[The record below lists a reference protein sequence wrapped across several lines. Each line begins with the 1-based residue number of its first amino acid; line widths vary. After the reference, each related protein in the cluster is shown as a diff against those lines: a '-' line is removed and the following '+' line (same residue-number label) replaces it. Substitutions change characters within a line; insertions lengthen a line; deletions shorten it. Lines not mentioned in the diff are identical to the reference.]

1 MASTSDQTP
10 VLRRGRPRYWFLA
23 TMLALVIAVLMPGTA
38 YADPDPNNPNV
49 DGSEASLAA
58 NLTKIAEGYY
68 AAQAALATS
77 QQQQAQAVVTLR
89 DAKLTLTR
97 LSVSVDA
104 VAAARY
110 EGQQLSIVSG
120 LLSANGDTSTLLQGA
135 AIADFLVWQDDEQIR
150 QADQARDAA
159 TKAQADLD
167 SALKAQ
173 AKALSDLNSQKS
185 AAEQALAKVGGM
197 VTTGYSGPA
206 QPAQPAPRNPN
217 GSWPR
222 ESQSVIDPTGT
233 GGKITPRMYHT
244 LIEAQLAGFTRY
256 TKCWRT
262 QSWGEH
268 PLGRACD
275 FSVSVGNF
283 GGVATGDDKAYGTR
297 LAAWAVNNADA
308 LGIMYVI
315 WFRQI
320 WMPGIGWR
328 AYQADG
334 TDPSA
339 EHENHVHISVL

>member
-1 MASTSDQTP
+1 MASLSDQTP
-10 VLRRGRPRYWFLA
+10 LLRRGRPRRLFLA
-23 TMLALVIAVLMPGTA
+23 TVLALVAAMLFSGTA
-38 YADPDPNNPNV
+38 YADPDPNANV
-49 DGSEASLAA
+49 DGSEQALAA

-68 AAQAALATS
+68 AAQAALSAS
-77 QQQQAQAVVTLR
+77 QQQQAQAAITLR
-89 DAKLTLTR
+89 DSKLTLTR
-97 LSVSVDA
+97 LAVSVDQ

-120 LLSANGDTSTLLQGA
+120 LLQATGDTSTLLQGA

-150 QADQARDAA
+150 QANDARDAA

-173 AKALSDLNSQKS
+173 AKALSDLNAQKS
-185 AAEQALAKVGGM
+185 AAELALRKVGGM
-197 VTTGYSGPA
+197 VTTGYTGPV
-206 QPAQPAPRNPN
+206 QPAQPAPRNPD

-222 ESQSVIDPTGT
+222 ESKSVTDPTGT
-233 GGKITPRMYHT
+233 GGSITPRMYHT
-244 LIEAQLAGFTRY
+244 LIEAQLAGFTRF

-275 FSVSVGNF
+275 FSVSVGSF
-283 GGVATGDDKAYGTR
+283 GGIAAGDDKAYGNK
-297 LAAWAVNNADA
+297 LAAWGVNNASA

-315 WFRQI
+315 WFKQI

-328 AYQADG
+328 AYNAEG
-334 TDPSA
+334 TDPSS

>member
-1 MASTSDQTP
+1 MASTSDPTP
-10 VLRRGRPRYWFLA
+10 VLRRGRSRRLLFA
-23 TMLALVIAVLMPGTA
+23 TVLALVVAVLFSGTA
-38 YADPDPNNPNV
+38 YADPDV
-49 DGSEASLAA
+49 DGSEQALAA

-68 AAQAALATS
+68 AAQAALTAS
-77 QQQQAQAVVTLR
+77 QQQQAQATVTLR
-89 DAKLTLTR
+89 DAKLALTR
-97 LSVSVDA
+97 LSVGVDA

-120 LLSANGDTSTLLQGA
+120 LLSANSDTGTLLQGA

-150 QADQARDAA
+150 QAMQARDAA
-159 TKAQADLD
+159 TKAQADLQ
-167 SALKAQ
+167 SALQAQ
-173 AKALSDLNSQKS
+173 AKALSDLNAQKT
-185 AAEQALAKVGGM
+185 AAELALRKVGGM

-206 QPAQPAPRNPN
+206 QPAQPAPRNPD

-222 ESQSVIDPTGT
+222 ESRSVTDPTGT
-233 GGKITPRMYHT
+233 GGSITPRMYHT

-256 TKCWRT
+256 TRCWREAT
-262 QSWGEH
+262 WGEH

-275 FSVSVGNF
+275 FSASASGF

-297 LAAWAVNNADA
+297 LAAWGVANASA
-308 LGIMYVI
+308 LGVMYVI

-328 AYQADG
+328 AYQASG